1 MEKEYQKNLHKSDI
15 KGRAIIFFIL
25 GLALVIFPFIWW
37 QLKNT
42 TLIDALII
50 DKTVPDNSYREHK
63 GLVWVLNNL
72 KIFNKDSG
80 KPFDYRKEYY
90 GFLPGEGENYE
101 VKELPEKL
109 NNPELVYITDTYG
122 VYNEDFNKENLTG
135 SRSNII
141 YGGLELDEVRKIK
154 ANLNNNTIVSEFNT
168 LASPTSEEA
177 RSEME
182 DIFGMKWSGWIGRYF
197 SDLSDKNTE
206 IPVWLIKAY
215 EMQNLKFWDFQG
227 PGFAFVKSDDTVV
240 ILSQGKEFTKDLN
253 KIVFTEKSL
262 VEFKVK
268 DKVDYYYWFDIVQ
281 PTEGTEVIANYN
293 ISLTEE
299 GREYLKSYGLQ
310 SEFPAILRKDKDYT
324 AYYFAGDFA
333 DNSKIPSLYK
343 LSGLNFLNKITTLK
357 IEGNQEYFYW
367 NVYYPLMKKI
377 LLDLNE

>member
-15 KGRAIIFFIL
+15 KRRAIIFFIL
-25 GLALVIFPFIWW
+25 GLALVTFPFIWW

-42 TLIDALII
+42 TVIDALII

-101 VKELPEKL
+101 VKELPEQL

-122 VYNEDFNKENLTG
+122 VYNEDLNKENLKG

-141 YGGLELDEVRKIK
+141 YGGLEIDEVKKIK
-154 ANLNNNTIVSEFNT
+154 ASLNNNTIVSEFNT

-215 EMQNLKFWDFQG
+215 EIQYLKFWDFQG
-227 PGFAFVKSDDTVV
+227 PGFALVKSDDTVV
-240 ILSQGKEFTKDLN
+240 ILSQGKEITKDLN
-253 KIVFTEKSL
+253 KIVFNEKSL

-281 PTEGTEVIANYN
+281 PMEGTEVIANYN

-299 GREYLKSYGLQ
+299 GKKHLKNYGLQ
-310 SEFPAILRKDKDYT
+310 SEFPAILRKEKKYT

-333 DNSKIPSLYK
+333 DNNKIPSLYK

-377 LLDLNE
+377 LLDLNK